1 MESGKIVSLYIDNEI
16 IQISPFPFDK
26 LTTLLDKAKEYYD
39 GKTAFEKAKFDFERI
54 KKEFDHFTEKP
65 ATDTDTPTAT
75 NKDILVTS
83 NSPEPEVPEKAVIS
97 PHETVEPSKPSS
109 ILPERVIVPPS
120 VVLSSE
126 ISHTSTTVQHRSVEE
141 DAEYIVSHVK
151 ILSILKRSGKTASKD
166 DIKSVISK
174 HTTHDLD
181 TVANKVIEI
190 LKAKGKIV

>member
-1 MESGKIVSLYIDNEI
+1 MVDIYPNTMSEGKITSLRIDTEI
-16 IQISPFPFDK
+16 VQISPFPFDK
-26 LTTLLDKAKEYYD
+26 LTTLLDKAKEYYN
-39 GKTAFEKAKFDFERI
+39 GKAAFEKAKFDFERI

-65 ATDTDTPTAT
+65 VTDTDQGRA
-75 NKDILVTS
+75 VTS
-83 NSPEPEVPEKAVIS
+83 NFPKPEVPETVVIL
-97 PHETVEPSKPSS
+97 PRETVETPSIP
-109 ILPERVIVPPS
+109 PERVIITPPS
-120 VVLSSE
+120 VLPSE
-126 ISHTSTTVQHRSVEE
+126 IPHTNIPEHTRSVEE

-181 TVANKVIEI
+181 EVANKVIEI